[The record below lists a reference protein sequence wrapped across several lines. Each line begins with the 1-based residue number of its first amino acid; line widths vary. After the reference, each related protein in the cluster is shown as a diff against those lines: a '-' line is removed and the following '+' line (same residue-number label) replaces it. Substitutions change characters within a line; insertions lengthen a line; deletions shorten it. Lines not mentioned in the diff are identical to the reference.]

1 MMLFQILSLKNFYFE
16 EANQLRIKDISM
28 EASLKS

>member
-1 MMLFQILSLKNFYFE
+1 MIFQILLLKKFYFE
-16 EANQLRIKDISM
+16 EANQLRIKDILM